1 MAKQHEHAEAFISFL
16 NTTQQAYETRRL
28 DDYIAAFAADYCTVQ
43 LHAGFHEDLGQLR
56 AKIAADMEKYELLS
70 MDFRML
76 DDWYTGEIGYAHM
89 SYVTRLRFRDSG
101 RVLIDE
107 RDAYLS
113 QRIRETEG
121 ERIVAVVGAGHV
133 EGMRAAL
140 QAGRETDLAVAVQ

>member
-1 MAKQHEHAEAFISFL
+1 MAKQHEHAEAFVSFL

-28 DDYIAAFAADYCTVQ
+28 DDYISAFAADYCTVQ
-43 LHAGFHEDLGQLR
+43 LHSVFHEDLAQLR

-107 RDAYLS
+107 RENL
-113 QRIRETEG
+113 I
-121 ERIVAVVGAGHV
+121 VGAHQGD
-133 EGMRAAL
+133 
-140 QAGRETDLAVAVQ
+140 GRWEIKAKITINARNYFESETQPEI

>member
-107 RDAYLS
+107 RENLIVGEHVGEGCWQVKAKITISARNYFES
-113 QRIRETEG
+113 ETQPE
-121 ERIVAVVGAGHV
+121 I
-133 EGMRAAL
+133 
-140 QAGRETDLAVAVQ
+140 